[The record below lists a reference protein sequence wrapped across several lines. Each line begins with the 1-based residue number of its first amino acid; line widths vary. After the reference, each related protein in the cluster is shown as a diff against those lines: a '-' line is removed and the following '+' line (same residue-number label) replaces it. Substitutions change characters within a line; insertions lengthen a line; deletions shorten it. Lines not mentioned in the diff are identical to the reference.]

1 MSRDR
6 YPGLI
11 DLDLDVPES
20 RFRGIETR
28 LETCYY
34 DNQVNLWVLACDSE
48 INHMK

>member
-11 DLDLDVPES
+11 NLDLDVPE
-20 RFRGIETR
+20 TR
-28 LETCYY
+28 LEKCYY